1 MHRQQNPSS
10 PQPCRDELQS
20 RPVGWFKRTVV
31 WVVTASILNT
41 LGLPLVHAQMAQ
53 RNQQAMQQS
62 QQDTAADQYA
72 ELLDY
77 LVKTLNPETGNS
89 GAARSPDRMVV
100 SNLPGSQA
108 LERQAQ
114 AMLQEWKTQRQSWE
128 SAGVPSSIISRQL
141 IQENN
146 FMARHQELM
155 KRLTAAQETGQPA
168 QLQALKDYV
177 DAEVARPTHLPVNL
191 NKLPWHA
198 ERASVHE
205 PMDIG
210 ADTDTNAET
219 PETPKAAAKAATV
232 PSAKAASAPSAA
244 DLAPT
249 LDAPHTDAI
258 KSLAQTLGHNPHKI
272 YQWVHDNI
280 YYVPTQGSVQG
291 AQDTLDKKSGN
302 AVDTASLLIALL
314 RASNIPA
321 RYATGQVDIPTA
333 QALNWVGGAQTVDA
347 AQQIWGQGGVQ
358 TTALMS
364 GGQAKALRIQH
375 TWVEALIQYHPGRGA
390 RHTPGQSQPDTWVPL
405 DASYKQYTFKTGM
418 DLQTAVPLDAQALL
432 SAAQQGADTN
442 PTEGWVRNLN
452 TTALQSQLS
461 NYQARLKTYIDRQ
474 NGGHST
480 VGDVL
485 GQRSAQIHPL
495 PYLAGSLPYTVKAR
509 TSQFSEVPDSL
520 RAKFKYSIHPD
531 QRSAAWGDNAILQF
545 QAPTASLAG
554 KKLTLAWVAASAADE
569 LAMEALLP
577 APKPGQALQPE
588 ELPRTI
594 PASISLKP
602 QILVDGQLK
611 AEGSALRVGSEPV
624 AVGGFTKYG
633 SSQWDDTQ
641 DQLIVG
647 QQTALGLSIQG
658 ISQFQIDNLKL
669 QMEKTRSELDSMLIM
684 PANQRDEQKL
694 KKFNIDSITGGVL
707 TATIWHYFAGLQNHG
722 AVISNATEVFDFPAL
737 SYGLFHAQV
746 RPNKLYGIVT
756 TGVTLQGLNM
766 DVGHLRHVR
775 WVKDDNPTSPVNNK
789 PELVQNGKSA
799 AQNRW
804 VAYNKMRGN
813 YASAMEHAGTEFIWV
828 DKGNCKYIDRKGSV
842 KNPNLQPCVE
852 AVSAVKA
859 IAVAQQ
865 QGQKIFT
872 INSRNV
878 ASALAI
884 LPVGGEVGEEIRS
897 AARAGK
903 EITVH
908 EKPISYNGWGG
919 YGYIIVDPETGA
931 GAYLIQGSGNGAY
944 LSYIVAALSGGSM
957 PFCVELDNLK
967 DTDAPI
973 HQPAAML
980 VAAD

>member
-658 ISQFQIDNLKL
+658 ISQFQIDNLNCRWK
-669 QMEKTRSELDSMLIM
+669 RRA
-684 PANQRDEQKL
+684 AN
-694 KKFNIDSITGGVL
+694 
-707 TATIWHYFAGLQNHG
+707 
-722 AVISNATEVFDFPAL
+722 
-737 SYGLFHAQV
+737 
-746 RPNKLYGIVT
+746 
-756 TGVTLQGLNM
+756 
-766 DVGHLRHVR
+766 
-775 WVKDDNPTSPVNNK
+775 
-789 PELVQNGKSA
+789 
-799 AQNRW
+799 
-804 VAYNKMRGN
+804 
-813 YASAMEHAGTEFIWV
+813 
-828 DKGNCKYIDRKGSV
+828 
-842 KNPNLQPCVE
+842 
-852 AVSAVKA
+852 
-859 IAVAQQ
+859 
-865 QGQKIFT
+865 
-872 INSRNV
+872 
-878 ASALAI
+878 
-884 LPVGGEVGEEIRS
+884 
-897 AARAGK
+897 
-903 EITVH
+903 
-908 EKPISYNGWGG
+908 
-919 YGYIIVDPETGA
+919 
-931 GAYLIQGSGNGAY
+931 LIQ
-944 LSYIVAALSGGSM
+944 
-957 PFCVELDNLK
+957 C
-967 DTDAPI
+967 
-973 HQPAAML
+973 
-980 VAAD
+980 

>member
-1 MHRQQNPSS
+1 MRRRNRQ
-10 PQPCRDELQS
+10 C
-20 RPVGWFKRTVV
+20 KR
-31 WVVTASILNT
+31 
-41 LGLPLVHAQMAQ
+41 
-53 RNQQAMQQS
+53 
-62 QQDTAADQYA
+62 
-72 ELLDY
+72 
-77 LVKTLNPETGNS
+77 
-89 GAARSPDRMVV
+89 
-100 SNLPGSQA
+100 
-108 LERQAQ
+108 
-114 AMLQEWKTQRQSWE
+114 
-128 SAGVPSSIISRQL
+128 
-141 IQENN
+141 
-146 FMARHQELM
+146 F
-155 KRLTAAQETGQPA
+155 
-168 QLQALKDYV
+168 
-177 DAEVARPTHLPVNL
+177 
-191 NKLPWHA
+191 
-198 ERASVHE
+198 
-205 PMDIG
+205 
-210 ADTDTNAET
+210 
-219 PETPKAAAKAATV
+219 AAK
-232 PSAKAASAPSAA
+232 P
-244 DLAPT
+244 
-249 LDAPHTDAI
+249 
-258 KSLAQTLGHNPHKI
+258 
-272 YQWVHDNI
+272 VHDNI
-280 YYVPTQGSVQG
+280 YWQPTQGSVQG
-291 AQDTLDKKSGN
+291 AQDTLDKKAGN
-302 AVDTASLLIALL
+302 AMDTASLLIALL
-314 RASNIPA
+314 RASGIPA
-321 RYATGQVDIPTA
+321 RYVYGSVEVPAEQMM
-333 QALNWVGGAQTVDA
+333 NWVGGAKTIDA
-347 AQQIWGQGGVQ
+347 AQQVLGQGGIPNV
-358 TTALMS
+358 ALVS
-364 GGQAKALRIQH
+364 GGKISAVRIEH
-375 TWVEALIQYHPGRGA
+375 TWVEALIQYQPGRGA
-390 RHTPGQSQPDTWVPL
+390 KHVPGQSVPDTWVPM
-405 DASYKQYTFKTGM
+405 DGSFKQYTFKPGM
-418 DLQTAVPLDAQALL
+418 DLAAAVPLDANALL
-432 SAAQQGADTN
+432 SAAQQGAQIN
-442 PTEGWVRNLN
+442 QAEGWVQNLN
-452 TTALQSQLS
+452 TQALQSQL
-461 NYQARLKTYIDRQ
+461 NAYQARLKTYIDSQ

-485 GQRSAQIHPL
+485 GQRNAQIDPL

-878 ASALAI
+878 ASALAS

-944 LSYIVAALSGGSM
+944 LSYIVAALSGLVDALTKKLRNPDSMFGPYDEIARSKWINLLAKITTVLAFTKSIVDIVDNDKLSVPAKMAQITLTLAGSIIAM
-957 PFCVELDNLK
+957 EG
-967 DTDAPI
+967 A
-973 HQPAAML
+973 AAMGLFLANPVAAL
-980 VAAD
+980 VAGVVLALIIALLVNWANEIFAENL